1 MPTLP
6 ELRAAADATQVA
18 YREARDGLG
27 RVRDRTRNAL
37 AALHDLQRAAVD
49 WDIDPA
55 SIAAA
60 RAELTAANTALSDLE
75 RDLRPERTP
84 RDRPL
89 PPAVGS

>member
-6 ELRAAADATQVA
+6 ELRVAADTAQAA

-27 RVRDRTRNAL
+27 RARDRVRAAL
-37 AALHDLQRAAVD
+37 NALHDLQREAVD
-49 WDIDPA
+49 WEVDGSA
-55 SIAAA
+55 IAAA
-60 RAELTAANTALSDLE
+60 RAELVAAQAALNELE

-89 PPAVGS
+89 PPALGS